1 MEDLITGW
9 AQVAV
14 MILAIVA
21 AVVRT
26 NGRLIRIE
34 TKVDDLLDG
43 NGIRGKVSTLE
54 KKMASAEA
62 KLQTHLGD

>member
-1 MEDLITGW
+1 MEELITGW
-9 AQVAV
+9 AQVVV
-14 MILAIVA
+14 MVLAIIA

-62 KLQTHLGD
+62 RIQTHLGD

>member
-1 MEDLITGW
+1 MEELITGW
-9 AQVAV
+9 AQVVV
-14 MILAIVA
+14 MVLAIIA

-43 NGIRGKVSTLE
+43 NGIRGKVSSLE
-54 KKMASAEA
+54 TKMASAEA
-62 KLQTHLGD
+62 RIQTHLGD